1 MKIEEIQDE
10 KRDEKNPWFSR
21 ELSDTIHQRN
31 VAWAKARRSD
41 FASDLSIFRQLRNKC
56 TSLMKRAKSEYY
68 LFVTTENL
76 NNPQNFWKV
85 IKSLSVLKALRLFQ
99 HFFWKTW
106 PVSMTKKMI
115 KMRWSS
121 SLTTGQYQICVS
133 CKKKDQSLVCDQLKE
148 FLNSNYLPSK
158 LSSGFRENH
167 STITAA
173 TKVINDIFV
182 ALD

>member
-99 HFFWKTW
+99 HFF
-106 PVSMTKKMI
+106 
-115 KMRWSS
+115 
-121 SLTTGQYQICVS
+121 
-133 CKKKDQSLVCDQLKE
+133 
-148 FLNSNYLPSK
+148 
-158 LSSGFRENH
+158 
-167 STITAA
+167 
-173 TKVINDIFV
+173 
-182 ALD
+182 